1 MELNVENG
9 YGYDLPSLE
18 FLSVLMIAAR
28 LHQTAV
34 LKGSVGLMKQLL
46 VAPACL

>member
-1 MELNVENG
+1 MELNVEN
-9 YGYDLPSLE
+9 GYDLPSLE
-18 FLSVLMIAAR
+18 FLSVLMIPAR